1 VYAYIAKS
9 LWHFPDRESL
19 RRDLTNVGFAEVFS
33 RKFYFG
39 TLEIIT
45 VSKPE
50 HEPASSPRA

>member
-9 LWHFPDRESL
+9 LWHFPDRQSL
-19 RRDLTNVGFAEVFS
+19 RRDLSRVGFTEVFS

-45 VSKPE
+45 VSKPPL
-50 HEPASSPRA
+50 EPVLVPRA